1 MNKEMLVLITSQ
13 LIKDKISLIEMHE
26 RLIQQLGDSSEAE
39 EYVYKEYL
47 GEYIEKLKGVIN
59 NLILCIQN
67 DNYSLSMQDIAIITA
82 QLQKDK
88 NQINRILEETERNH
102 INIPEAPVLE
112 YERYILWE
120 SNYMDV
126 LFQNFLYRS
135 H

>member
-39 EYVYKEYL
+39 EYVYNEYL
-47 GEYIEKLKGVIN
+47 GDYINKLCSVIN

-67 DNYSLSMQDIAIITA
+67 NNALSSHDIAIITA

-88 NQINRILEETERNH
+88 NQINSILDETERNH
-102 INIPEAPVLE
+102 INIPEAPILG
-112 YERYILWE
+112 YESYILWE
-120 SNYMDV
+120 SNYIDA
-126 LFQNFLYRS
+126 LFQKFIYSN